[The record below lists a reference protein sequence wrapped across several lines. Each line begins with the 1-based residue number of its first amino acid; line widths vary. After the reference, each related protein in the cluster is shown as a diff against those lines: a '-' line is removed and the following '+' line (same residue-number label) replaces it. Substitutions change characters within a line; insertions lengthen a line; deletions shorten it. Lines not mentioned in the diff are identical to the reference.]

1 MARWKNFLGQDR
13 KKSHGQK
20 MAAYM
25 SRNNMRKQF
34 LRWKTSIYFVT
45 HTASH
50 TDIARGVAAMNIA
63 RLHTW
68 WKKFKQLGAW
78 QVWCDHRRKENKYA
92 QANRKIRRNKKQKF
106 YEIWVDKYYRR
117 QQVRKMLA
125 GSARLICSRMIKKWH
140 CNHNFAATKADCL
153 HIVSKTRK
161 KISKRRM
168 EPMARQFFPSLSESI
183 INISSPVMLIYG
195 VFSTWHRNSADRKYS
210 NLKCFTQKNVFYK
223 IGLAEYLGSGHI
235 SLGIKSIKICR

>member
-13 KKSHGQK
+13 KSHGQK

-92 QANRKIRRNKKQKF
+92 QAKRKIRRNKKQKF

-140 CNHNFAATKADCL
+140 IVTIILQRRKQIVYTLFQRREKKLARDAWSLWHDNFSL
-153 HIVSKTRK
+153 F
-161 KISKRRM
+161 KRIDNKYIL
-168 EPMARQFFPSLSESI
+168 ARNANLRRLF
-183 INISSPVMLIYG
+183 NM
-195 VFSTWHRNSADRKYS
+195 WHRNTADRKYS
-210 NLKCFTQKNVFYK
+210 NLKCSYTTKRLLQNRVGRIFEV
-223 IGLAEYLGSGHI
+223 
-235 SLGIKSIKICR
+235 GIFR